1 MNDAQRTDLRRK
13 IIKEIEGLKKTVE
26 GLEGT
31 LEPVKPD
38 VAIGRLSRLDSMQ
51 NQSINEARCSQS
63 KQRIL
68 RLEVALERLE
78 DPDFGICEECGEVIA
93 PKRLMLMPEVTLCID
108 CAE

>member
-1 MNDAQRTDLRRK
+1 MDEKQIEILRIK
-13 IIKEIEGLKKTVE
+13 IQNEIVELERTVE

-31 LEPVKPD
+31 LAPVEPD

-51 NQSINEARCSQS
+51 NQSINEARRSQS

-68 RLEVALERLE
+68 RLQDALERLE
-78 DPDFGICEECGEVIA
+78 DPDFGYCEECGEPIA
-93 PKRLMLMPEVTLCID
+93 LKRIMALPEVTLCID